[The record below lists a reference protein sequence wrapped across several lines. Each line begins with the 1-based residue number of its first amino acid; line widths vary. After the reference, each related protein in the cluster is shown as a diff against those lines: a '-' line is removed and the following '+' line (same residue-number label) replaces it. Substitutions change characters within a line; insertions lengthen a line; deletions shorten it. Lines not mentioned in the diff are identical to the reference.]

1 MLELVDESY
10 EIDTNENIK
19 EKLDAINNE
28 LIRRKERKN
37 EIIISEV
44 FIWKKY

>member
-44 FIWKKY
+44 FI

>member
-1 MLELVDESY
+1 MFSSMLELVDESY

-44 FIWKKY
+44 FI

>member
-1 MLELVDESY
+1 MFSSMLELVDESY

-28 LIRRKERKN
+28 LIRRK
-37 EIIISEV
+37 
-44 FIWKKY
+44 

>member
-10 EIDTNENIK
+10 EIDTNEIIN

-44 FIWKKY
+44 FI